1 MTAFLTV
8 ALLSA
13 LLVAPDSAAAPAAAE
28 FKIWAVEVHK
38 EGRKAPH
45 FDKGLEEV
53 RETVQDSKHDTY
65 INLKTTKHT
74 FKGDKSVSTAL
85 TDRYTLTATPPTVA
99 GDGRYRVNLRLTM
112 KSEKKPGATSLLQ
125 PDSLIAPDNTR
136 PKDRE
141 IEALSSDLLLQP
153 DKKVVIRGLKLED
166 GKEMILVVSLSVP
179 DKENE
184 AAR

>member
-13 LLVAPDSAAAPAAAE
+13 LLLAPNSAAAPASAE
-28 FKIWAVEVHK
+28 FKIWAVEVHD
-38 EGRKAPH
+38 EGRNEPH

-53 RETVQDSKHDTY
+53 RDTVLDSTHDTY
-65 INLKTTKHT
+65 INLKSTKHT
-74 FKGDKSVSTAL
+74 FKGNKAVSTAL
-85 TDRYTLTATPPTVA
+85 TDRYTLTASPPTVA
-99 GDGRYRVNLRLTM
+99 SDGRYRVNLRLTM
-112 KSEKKPGATSLLQ
+112 KSKEKQSATSLLQ
-125 PDSLIAPDNTR
+125 PDSLIAPDKTR

-153 DKKVVIRGLKLED
+153 EKKVVIRGLKLDD

-179 DKENE
+179 EPKNENT
-184 AAR
+184 R